1 MVWIA
6 FDEDCPEAE
15 IAAKLYVGEGV
26 ADDQAGGWFNFG
38 ELGLRLF
45 EEARQR
51 LAAVALV
58 LVMGAKIKAVDV
70 CFRFCQKGLKLGMD
84 VLDIGSGVEAEG
96 DAALVGDNENTQA
109 CLIEPRDGF
118 GHAGEQLEV
127 LPAGD
132 VLAFG
137 QLAVKDAVAVEKG
150 SAQDRAQSVAKLF
163 AGCAVLDAVGCC
175 VLIRAFWLGL
185 HPAMIAIS

>member
-96 DAALVGDNENTQA
+96 DAALVGDYDDAQA
-109 CLIEPRDGF
+109 VSIQCGNRFRD
-118 GHAGEQLEV
+118 AGKQVEV
-127 LPAGD
+127 LPCGD

-137 QLAVKDAVAVEKG
+137 HFAVDDSVAVEKG
-150 SAQDRAQSVAKLF
+150 SAKYSLKVRYDWVIGRIA
-163 AGCAVLDAVGCC
+163 
-175 VLIRAFWLGL
+175 
-185 HPAMIAIS
+185 HPVMITSSQFPESSHPP